1 MRIKYVILA
10 SWFSLSTFLS
20 HQPGESTARTSR
32 GLARKLSWMN
42 TDTESLNG
50 HLRSAAH
57 FIIFFIL
64 TILTFWC
71 FGFFGVAGAVVWAVL
86 DEVTKIPVPGRH
98 YSFNDVMKN
107 MVGVCLGVLLV
118 IVSMNTVEADKVT
131 MEVKD
136 STVTTEVQEGPQ
148 RAVFAWDG
156 VEDGDIEFLKSHNID
171 TLYIN
176 STDFHTIPGF
186 RCYLLAGDNRFTSSD
201 IDGFM
206 EQAVKSDAAGVVI
219 DCEDWD
225 RLPSVLEGVKN
236 RSLPILICIP
246 FWLED
251 VYGKG
256 YVERVLTLSDAV
268 VVMNYLKGYEAENIE
283 YETQLCKALHKQII
297 TAYEL
302 QPVGMYDL
310 KEVNTYNKDGLNAVE
325 ENYRSMFSGTSVGLA
340 YHNLQ
345 WMKKLENQ

>member
-1 MRIKYVILA
+1 MLA
-10 SWFSLSTFLS
+10 IFRC
-20 HQPGESTARTSR
+20 GDGAEAEEE
-32 GLARKLSWMN
+32 KM
-42 TDTESLNG
+42 ESLNG

-57 FIIFFIL
+57 FVIFTIL
-64 TILTFWC
+64 TILSFWC
-71 FGFFGVAGAVVWAVL
+71 FGFLGVVGAVVWAVL

-98 YSFNDVMKN
+98 YSFKDVMKN
-107 MVGVCLGVLLV
+107 MLGVCLGVLLV
-118 IVSMNTVEADKVT
+118 IVSMNIVGGAAEAH
-131 MEVKD
+131 KD
-136 STVTTEVQEGPQ
+136 SSVITEVQEGPQ
-148 RAVFAWDG
+148 RAVFVWDG
-156 VEDGDIEFLKSHNID
+156 VEESDVEFLKSHNIN

-176 STDFHTIPGF
+176 STDFHTIPDF

-251 VYGKG
+251 VYGEA
-256 YVERVLTLSDAV
+256 YVKRIINSCNGIIS
-268 VVMNYLKGYEAENIE
+268 MNYLKGSEAENIRFE
-283 YETQLCKALHKQII
+283 MQLCREFKKQII

-310 KEVNTYNKDGLNAVE
+310 KEINTYNADGLQAVE

-345 WMKKLENQ
+345 WMKRLED

>member
-1 MRIKYVILA
+1 MLA
-10 SWFSLSTFLS
+10 IFRC
-20 HQPGESTARTSR
+20 GDGAEAEEE
-32 GLARKLSWMN
+32 KM
-42 TDTESLNG
+42 ESLNG

-57 FIIFFIL
+57 FVIFFIL
-64 TILTFWC
+64 TILSFWC
-71 FGFFGVAGAVVWAVL
+71 FGFLGVAGAVVWAVL

-98 YSFNDVMKN
+98 YSFKDVMKN

-118 IVSMNTVEADKVT
+118 ILSMNMVGGATETTA
-131 MEVKD
+131 VKD
-136 STVTTEVQEGPQ
+136 STVITEAQEGPQ
-148 RAVFAWDG
+148 RAVFAWEG
-156 VEDGDIEFLKSHNID
+156 VKDEDIEFLKLHSIN

-176 STDFHTIPGF
+176 STDFHNRDGF

-236 RSLPILICIP
+236 RSLPLYICIP

-251 VYGKG
+251 VYGEA
-256 YVERVLTLSDAV
+256 YVERIINSCNGIIS
-268 VVMNYLKGYEAENIE
+268 MNYLKGSEAENIRFE
-283 YETQLCKALHKQII
+283 MQLCRKLKKQII

-310 KEVNTYNKDGLNAVE
+310 KEVNTYHDQGIAAVE
-325 ENYRSMFSGTSVGLA
+325 ENYKTMFSGSDVGIA
-340 YHNLQ
+340 FHSLQ
-345 WMKKLENQ
+345 WMKRLED